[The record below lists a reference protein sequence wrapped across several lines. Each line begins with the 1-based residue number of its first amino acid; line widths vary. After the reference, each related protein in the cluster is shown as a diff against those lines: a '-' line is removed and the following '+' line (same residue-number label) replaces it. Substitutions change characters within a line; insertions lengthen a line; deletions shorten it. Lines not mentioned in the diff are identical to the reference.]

1 MALVEQRLKG
11 LHCRVQS
18 EKSIQVDQLVL
29 RDRDRRPKLV
39 VAALGMGH
47 HDIEAIGRTPLEDH
61 YELFTLGLG
70 AGRLGEDGAP
80 KECRHH

>member
-1 MALVEQRLKG
+1 
-11 LHCRVQS
+11 
-18 EKSIQVDQLVL
+18 
-29 RDRDRRPKLV
+29 
-39 VAALGMGH
+39 MGH